1 VVNSGGPRFTLYKW
15 MTGLGAATV
24 QSAVY
29 FAVGH
34 ARFARSTELLRTR
47 LDDAI
52 PFLPATAW
60 LYLPFYAAIFAIA
73 LAAFRTRAYFNRAL
87 LGFGLILLVG
97 LVCHRFIAA
106 VYPRPILYRPY
117 PDVSYAFMAWVQQ
130 IDPPGNVFPSLHVAH
145 TSALALI
152 LHRENRRLGR
162 VVIVMA
168 TVLALSTLT
177 TKQHFVADVV
187 SGLLLAAG
195 ARLLMLRGVEREAK
209 SGPSGQAAV
218 DPGYQAAA
226 EPVSASASDLALE

>member
-1 VVNSGGPRFTLYKW
+1 VSFGGPRFTLYKW
-15 MTGLGAATV
+15 MTGLGAAAA

-73 LAAFRTRAYFNRAL
+73 LAAFQSRAYFNRAL
-87 LGFGLILLVG
+87 LGFGIILIVG
-97 LVCHRFIAA
+97 LFCHRFITA
-106 VYPRPILYRPY
+106 VYPRPILHPPY

-130 IDPPGNVFPSLHVAH
+130 VDPPGNVFPSLHVAH

-168 TVLALSTLT
+168 ALLALSTLT

-195 ARLLMLRGVEREAK
+195 TRLLVLRGVESEAL
-209 SGPSGQAAV
+209 SQPSAGPAL
-218 DPGYQAAA
+218 
-226 EPVSASASDLALE
+226 EPAFDAISDAMPAPASDLALE

>member
-1 VVNSGGPRFTLYKW
+1 MISQGSRFTRYKW
-15 MTGLGAATV
+15 AAGLAAAAV

-34 ARFARSTELLRTR
+34 AHFARSTELLRTR

-73 LAAFRTRAYFNRAL
+73 LAGLQNRAYFNRAL
-87 LGFGLILLVG
+87 LGFGMILGVG
-97 LVCHRFIAA
+97 LLCHRFIPA
-106 VYPRPILYRPY
+106 VYPRPVLRAPF
-117 PDVSYAFMAWVQQ
+117 PNVSYAFMAWVQQ

-152 LHRENRRLGR
+152 IHAENRRLGR

-168 TVLALSTLT
+168 ALLALSTLT
-177 TKQHFVADVV
+177 TKQHFLADVI

-195 ARLLMLRGVEREAK
+195 ARLLVLRGVERSATADLEIA
-209 SGPSGQAAV
+209 PV
-218 DPGYQAAA
+218 A
-226 EPVSASASDLALE
+226 EPAIDLALE

>member
-1 VVNSGGPRFTLYKW
+1 MIAEGSRFTLYKW
-15 MTGLGAATV
+15 MAGLGAAAG

-34 ARFARSTELLRTR
+34 ANFARSTELLRTR

-52 PFLPATAW
+52 PFLPETAW

-73 LAAFRTRAYFNRAL
+73 LAGFQTRAHFNRAL
-87 LGFGLILLVG
+87 LSFGIILGVG
-97 LVCHRFIAA
+97 LVCHRFIPAG
-106 VYPRPILYRPY
+106 YPRPLLHP
-117 PDVSYAFMAWVQQ
+117 PHPNASYAFTAWVQR

-145 TSALALI
+145 TAALALI
-152 LHRENRRLGR
+152 IHHENRRLGR

-168 TVLALSTLT
+168 ALLALSTLT

-195 ARLLMLRGVEREAK
+195 ARLFVLRDLDRD
-209 SGPSGQAAV
+209 AALAPAS
-218 DPGYQAAA
+218 DTAPDALA
-226 EPVSASASDLALE
+226 EPATELALE